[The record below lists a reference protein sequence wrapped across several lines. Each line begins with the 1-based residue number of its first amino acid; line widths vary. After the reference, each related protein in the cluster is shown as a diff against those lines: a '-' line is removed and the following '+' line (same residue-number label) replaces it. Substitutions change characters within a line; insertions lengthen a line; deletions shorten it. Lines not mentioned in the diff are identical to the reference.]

1 MNHSPAELL
10 VGLLFF
16 VCVPVGAI
24 IVAFIA
30 SRTGMIAE
38 DAAIEAPVRYVFAG
52 FFVAVGSRDLLGL
65 DPGFGPWI
73 LVGGLAAALIGVAY
87 ALAAVVTQRATGLFA
102 YNDGA
107 DPGQWLQPGGA
118 GASRLLVLDGG
129 NAVRVGRRGATND
142 RSVAAVLAVLFMFF
156 MEIAA
161 SFGLAVWGLAVAD
174 FSFETAFDLF
184 ISVWIVLLS
193 VGIVLLSIFVG
204 LPMTRHN
211 LWRFA
216 PGGMLSLLSYLGT
229 PAELVAVSKP
239 EIDTDQA
246 KNIDGPETS
255 RRLNDNPLDS
265 V

>member
-10 VGLLFF
+10 VALLFL

-24 IVAFIA
+24 IVASIA
-30 SRTGMIAE
+30 GRTGMIAK
-38 DAAIEAPVRYVFAG
+38 DAVIEAPVRYMFAG

-65 DPGFGPWI
+65 DPGFGLWI

-87 ALAAVVTQRATGLFA
+87 ALAAVVTQRATGLFV

-107 DPGQWLQPGGA
+107 DPGQWFQPGGA
-118 GASRLLVLDGG
+118 GASHLLVLDGG
-129 NAVRVGRRGATND
+129 NAVRIGRRGATND
-142 RSVAAVLAVLFMFF
+142 RSIAAVLAVLFMFF

-161 SFGLAVWGLAVAD
+161 SFGFAVWGFAVAG
-174 FSFETAFDLF
+174 FSFETSFDIF
-184 ISVWIVLLS
+184 ISAWMVLLS
-193 VGIVLLSIFVG
+193 TGIVLLSIVVG

-229 PAELVAVSKP
+229 PAELVAVFKP

-255 RRLNDNPLDS
+255 CRLKNNPLDS